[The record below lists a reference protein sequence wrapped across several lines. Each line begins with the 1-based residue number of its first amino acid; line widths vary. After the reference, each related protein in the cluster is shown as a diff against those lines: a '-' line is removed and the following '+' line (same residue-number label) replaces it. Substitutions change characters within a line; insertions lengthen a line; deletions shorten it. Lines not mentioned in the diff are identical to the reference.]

1 MSWEHMKKLI
11 IAVLVLTVLGVTVTA
26 YVKMRGR
33 TGEPQLTTA
42 TVSRGDIRQTVE
54 ATGTMQAVSTVEV
67 GSQVSGR
74 ISEIHA
80 DFNSVV
86 HNGQVIA
93 RIDPLLF
100 QAQVD
105 QARAT
110 LTRVQAQ
117 GNRAKVQ
124 QQDAA
129 AKLARAKELAA
140 ANLISRQDFDTA
152 QTTYD
157 AVADVRSAEA
167 DAVQAHASLNQAEVN
182 LQHTIIQA
190 PSDGVVIARNVEVG
204 QTVAA
209 TMQAPTLFII
219 AGDLSKMQ
227 VNASIDE
234 ADIGSIRPRQ
244 PVRFKVDAYPDR
256 EFTGT
261 VTQVRMQ
268 PTTVQNVTTYTTVID
283 VPNGDLLLK
292 PGMTANVTVEVAR
305 RDDVMRLPTAAV
317 RFRPTPEVLAAL
329 GQSSPTGRNRGGS
342 NAGASSRP
350 SQASNGTPRPGT
362 TGVKPEAPAEDWRKA
377 KTIDAAFGPLE
388 TPTTDARVWQY
399 RDGQLAPVKVKVGLS
414 DGSSTELISGP
425 LTPGAV
431 VVTGAALA
439 SATTASSTSGQA
451 RSPLLPQFP
460 RRSSGGGSGGRR

>member
-1 MSWEHMKKLI
+1 MKKLI

-33 TGEPQLTTA
+33 AGEPQLTTA

-54 ATGTMQAVSTVEV
+54 ATGTLQAVSTVEV

-86 HNGQVIA
+86 HNRQVIA

-140 ANLISRQDFDTA
+140 ANLISRQDFETA
-152 QTTYD
+152 QTTYNA

-167 DAVQAHASLNQAEVN
+167 DAVQARASLNQAEVN

-305 RDDVMRLPTAAV
+305 RDDVMRVPTAAV
-317 RFRPTPEVLAAL
+317 RFRPTPEVLAVL
-329 GQSSPTGRNRGGS
+329 GQSPPAGRNRREGNSGP
-342 NAGASSRP
+342 SSRQ
-350 SQASNGTPRPGT
+350 SQPSNGSPRPGT

-388 TPTTDARVWQY
+388 TPTMEARVWQY
-399 RDGQLAPVKVKVGLS
+399 RDGQLVPVKVKVGLS

-431 VVTGAALA
+431 VVTGAALP

-460 RRSSGGGSGGRR
+460 RRSGGGGSGGRR